1 MTIKIVCE
9 ECGSD
14 QIVVDANAEWDISLQ
29 EWVTTGVLDEA
40 HCFKCDDSCPG
51 VGGDG
56 IGGASRVRCGGKRS
70 EGGP

>member
-40 HCFKCDDSCPG
+40 HCFKCDDSCSTIE
-51 VGGDG
+51 VEFNKEE
-56 IGGASRVRCGGKRS
+56 V
-70 EGGP
+70 